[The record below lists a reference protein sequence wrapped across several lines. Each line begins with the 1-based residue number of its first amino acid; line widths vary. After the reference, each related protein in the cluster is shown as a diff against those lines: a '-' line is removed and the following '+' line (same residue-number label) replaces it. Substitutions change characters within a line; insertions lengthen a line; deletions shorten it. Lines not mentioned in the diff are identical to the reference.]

1 MAKIDNLFLSSALAT
16 GDRPA
21 LLAPD
26 RPACSHAE
34 LRRTVKAVADQ
45 LAGFGV
51 GRGDAVAIIMPNG
64 PELVAILL
72 ATMSVASA
80 APLNPAYTEPELR
93 FYLEDLNAKL
103 LICPATGFEAARFV
117 ASSLE
122 IPVMTVD
129 FDVASACG
137 VVSMTAPAHAA
148 TATENAAH
156 NEADDVILL
165 LHTSGT
171 TAKPKLVGLSRS
183 NIEASMANIR
193 SGLDLGP
200 DDTGLCIMPL
210 FHIHGIVA
218 TVLAPLSAGGSI
230 VCTPGFNALQFFRWA
245 DAFRPSWY
253 SAVPSMHQ
261 AIAARASRNT
271 EIVERLQLRFVRCSS
286 AAMPIVTLEAL
297 EQIFRCPVIE
307 AYGMTEAAHQIT
319 SNRLPPGARKPGS
332 VGWPANARV
341 AIMDDAG
348 RLLAAGETGEIVIA
362 GENIHAGYIDA
373 PEANRTAFADGW
385 FRTGDQGR
393 LDEDGCLTITGRLK
407 EIINRGGEKIAPLEL
422 DNILLRHP
430 DIVEA
435 IAFATPHDRL
445 GEDIAAAIV
454 RLENSR
460 LGENEVRDYLA
471 DKVAAFKIPGTILF
485 VDEIPKGAT
494 GKIQRLNLAKQMG
507 LSE

>member
-1 MAKIDNLFLSSALAT
+1 MVQLDNSFLARALASD
-16 GDRPA
+16 DRLA
-21 LLAPD
+21 LLAPE

-34 LRRTVKAVADQ
+34 LRRSAKEVVDE
-45 LAGFGV
+45 LARLGV
-51 GRGDAVAIIMPNG
+51 GRGDAVAIVMPNG
-64 PELVAILL
+64 PELVTILL

-103 LICPATGFEAARFV
+103 LICPATGFEAARIV

-137 VVSMTAPAHAA
+137 VVSMTAPARTAPA
-148 TATENAAH
+148 TDATAH
-156 NEADDVILL
+156 NEAGDVVLL

-171 TAKPKLVGLSRS
+171 TARPKLVGLSHR

-193 SGLDLGP
+193 SGLELGP
-200 DDTGLCIMPL
+200 DDTGLCVMPL

-245 DAFRPSWY
+245 DAFRPSWF
-253 SAVPSMHQ
+253 SAVPTMHQ
-261 AIAARASRNT
+261 AIAARAPRNADV
-271 EIVERLQLRFVRCSS
+271 VERLRLRFIRCSS

-297 EQIFRCPVIE
+297 ERIFDCPVIE

-319 SNRLPPGARKPGS
+319 SNRLPPGVRKPGS
-332 VGWPANARV
+332 VGWSATTRV
-341 AIMDDAG
+341 AIIDDAG
-348 RLLAAGETGEIVIA
+348 RLLGNGETGEIVIA
-362 GENIHAGYIDA
+362 GENIHAGYVGA
-373 PEANRTAFADGW
+373 PEANRTAFVDGW

-435 IAFATPHDRL
+435 IAFAAPHAQL

-454 RLENSR
+454 RTERSR
-460 LGENEVRDYLA
+460 LGEDEVRAYLA
-471 DKVAAFKIPGTILF
+471 DKVAAFKVPRTILF

>member
-1 MAKIDNLFLSSALAT
+1 MANTDNLFLSSALASN
-16 GDRPA
+16 DHPA
-21 LLAPD
+21 LLAPE

-34 LRRTVKAVADQ
+34 LRRSSKAVADQ
-45 LAGFGV
+45 LAAVGV

-64 PELVAILL
+64 PELVTVLL
-72 ATMSVASA
+72 AAMSVASA
-80 APLNPAYTEPELR
+80 APLNPAYTESELR
-93 FYLEDLNAKL
+93 FYLEDLTAKL
-103 LICPATGFEAARFV
+103 LICPATGFEAARLV

-137 VVSMTAPAHAA
+137 VVSMTAPNHAA
-148 TATENAAH
+148 ATEKSAH

-171 TAKPKLVGLSRS
+171 TAKPKLVGLSRG

-193 SGLDLGP
+193 SGLELGP
-200 DDTGLCIMPL
+200 EDTGLCIMPL

-271 EIVERLQLRFVRCSS
+271 EIVGRLQLRFVRCSS

-319 SNRLPPGARKPGS
+319 SNRLPPGDRKPGS
-332 VGWPANARV
+332 VGWSATTRV

-348 RLLAAGETGEIVIA
+348 RLLGNGETGEIVIA

-373 PEANRTAFADGW
+373 PEANRASFADGW

-435 IAFATPHDRL
+435 IAFAAPHAQL

-460 LGENEVRDYLA
+460 LGEDEVRAYLA
-471 DKVAAFKIPGTILF
+471 DEVAAFKIPRTILF

-507 LSE
+507 LSD